1 MQEIFDTAKI
11 LKQTRVDFSLYEKV
25 NEVLQEC
32 VEDAKFIYSF
42 GPTSFL
48 TLDFLQNLAMIEG
61 RFDVISAPLFL
72 HKMNNIEDYFKQVKG
87 LLNENGFFIGT
98 FFGLNNLR
106 ELGEVLA
113 EEDIKICGQPLQ
125 RMLPLMD
132 IKTIGM
138 LLSKNGFKK
147 VVVQSLE
154 LEFGEKTLP
163 SALKFLRDIGE
174 GNVLKIR
181 DKTFFSG
188 NVLKKYLEKY
198 EKNIKV
204 TFDVCFFSCFS

>member
-1 MQEIFDTAKI
+1 
-11 LKQTRVDFSLYEKV
+11 
-25 NEVLQEC
+25 
-32 VEDAKFIYSF
+32 
-42 GPTSFL
+42 
-48 TLDFLQNLAMIEG
+48 
-61 RFDVISAPLFL
+61 
-72 HKMNNIEDYFKQVKG
+72 MNNIEDYFKQVQE
-87 LLNENGFFIGT
+87 LLKENGFFIGT

-138 LLSKNGFKK
+138 LLSKAGFKK

-154 LEFGEKTLP
+154 FEFGEKTLP
-163 SALKFLRDIGE
+163 SAFQLLRAMGE
-174 GNVLKIR
+174 GNVLKMR
-181 DKTFFSG
+181 DKSFFSG